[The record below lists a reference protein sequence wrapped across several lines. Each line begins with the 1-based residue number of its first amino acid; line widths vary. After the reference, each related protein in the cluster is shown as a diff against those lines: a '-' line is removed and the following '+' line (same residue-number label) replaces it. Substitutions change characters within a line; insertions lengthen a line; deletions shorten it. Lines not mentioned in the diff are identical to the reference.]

1 MLNELSLS
9 ALLFVFV
16 ILILISGFF
25 SGSETSLMSL
35 NRYRL
40 RHLAKDKHRGAMR
53 AQKLLENPDRLIGL
67 ILIGNNAVNIMIT
80 LLAAAIMIKLF
91 GELSVLTSTAILTII
106 MVLFAEV
113 TPKTLGALRPE
124 RFAFP
129 STLILMPLMKI
140 TFPLVWLV
148 NQFTNVL
155 FKVLK
160 IDAKQSNSMH
170 LTQDELRTVVL
181 ESGSL
186 IPGTHQ
192 EMLLGILNLE
202 QVTVDDIMVPR
213 GELAGIDIKD
223 SWDEII
229 EILQNSQHTRLP
241 VFDGDIDNVIG
252 IVHLR
257 RILKLQTQDDFNK
270 ESLLKTIRQPYFVPE
285 GTSLN
290 TQLLNFQR
298 AKRRIALVVNEY
310 GELQGL
316 VTLED
321 ILEEIVGEFTTDP
334 ANNYRDVHP
343 QEDGTWLVDGS
354 VNIRDLNKSLKWAL
368 PTDGPKTLN
377 GLLLEHLESIPEP
390 GTSLK
395 IAGHPI
401 DILQSYDNVVKTVRI
416 YPCLN
421 KGIDGDKPDTN
432 SSETIS

>member
-1 MLNELSLS
+1 
-9 ALLFVFV
+9 
-16 ILILISGFF
+16 
-25 SGSETSLMSL
+25 MSL

-53 AQKLLENPDRLIGL
+53 AQKLLDKPDSLIGL

-80 LLAAAIMIKLF
+80 LLAAVIMIKLF
-91 GELSVLTSTAILTII
+91 GELSVLTSTAILTVI

-113 TPKTLGALRPE
+113 TPKTLAALRPE

-129 STLILMPLMKI
+129 ATLILAPLMKI
-140 TFPLVWLV
+140 AFPVVWLV

-155 FKVLK
+155 FKILK
-160 IDAKQSNSMH
+160 IDVNQPSSLH

-186 IPGTHQ
+186 IPGSHQ
-192 EMLLGILNLE
+192 EMLLGILNLGE
-202 QVTVDDIMVPR
+202 VTVDDIMVPR
-213 GELAGIDIKD
+213 GELIGIDIKD
-223 SWDEII
+223 DWEEII
-229 EILQNSQHTRLP
+229 EMLQNSQHTRLP
-241 VFDGDIDNVIG
+241 VFDGDIDNIIG

-257 RILKLQTQDDFNK
+257 RILKLQNQADFNK
-270 ESLLKTIRQPYFVPE
+270 ENLLKTVREPYFVPE

-334 ANNYRDVHP
+334 ANSYREVHP

-354 VNIRDLNKSLKWAL
+354 ANIRELNKSLNWAL

-401 DILQSYDNVVKTVRI
+401 EILQSHDNVVKTARI
-416 YPCLN
+416 YPCLD
-421 KGIDGDKPDTN
+421 KEIDAEESTSGDPESN
-432 SSETIS
+432 S

>member
-1 MLNELSLS
+1 
-9 ALLFVFV
+9 
-16 ILILISGFF
+16 
-25 SGSETSLMSL
+25 
-35 NRYRL
+35 
-40 RHLAKDKHRGAMR
+40 
-53 AQKLLENPDRLIGL
+53 
-67 ILIGNNAVNIMIT
+67 
-80 LLAAAIMIKLF
+80 
-91 GELSVLTSTAILTII
+91 
-106 MVLFAEV
+106 
-113 TPKTLGALRPE
+113 
-124 RFAFP
+124 
-129 STLILMPLMKI
+129 MKI
-140 TFPLVWLV
+140 SFPIVWMV

-155 FKVLK
+155 FKILK

-186 IPGTHQ
+186 IPSAHQ

-213 GELAGIDIKD
+213 GELAGINIEDD
-223 SWDEII
+223 WDEITDL
-229 EILQNSQHTRLP
+229 LQNAQHTLLP
-241 VFDGDIDNVIG
+241 VYQGDIDNIIG
-252 IVHLR
+252 IIHLR
-257 RILKLQTQDDFNK
+257 RIIKLQTQSNFNK
-270 ESLLKTIRQPYFVPE
+270 ENLLKMVSEPYFVPE
-285 GTSLN
+285 STSLN

-334 ANNYRDVHP
+334 ANSFRDVHP
-343 QEDGTWLVDGS
+343 QDDGTWLVDGS
-354 VNIRDLNKSLKWAL
+354 ANIRELNKSLNWTL

-377 GLLLEHLESIPEP
+377 GLLLEHLETIPEP

-401 DILQSYDNVVKTVRI
+401 EILQSHDNVVKTARI

-421 KGIDGDKPDTN
+421 KEIVEEESDSTD
-432 SSETIS
+432 SQ

>member
-1 MLNELSLS
+1 M
-9 ALLFVFV
+9 
-16 ILILISGFF
+16 
-25 SGSETSLMSL
+25 TL

-40 RHLAKDKHRGAMR
+40 SHLSKDEHNGALR
-53 AQKLLENPDRLIGL
+53 AQFLLEKPERLIGL

-80 LLAAAIMIKLF
+80 LLAAVIMLRLF
-91 GELSVLTSTAILTII
+91 GELSVIASTIILTVI

-113 TPKTLGALRPE
+113 TPKTLAALRPE

-129 STLILMPLMKI
+129 ATLILTPLMKVA
-140 TFPLVWLV
+140 FPLVWLV
-148 NQFTNVL
+148 NQFTNIL
-155 FKVLK
+155 FKLLK
-160 IDAKQSNSMH
+160 IDVNQADSLH

-186 IPGTHQ
+186 IPTAHQ
-192 EMLLGILNLE
+192 DMLLGILGLD
-202 QVTVDDIMVPR
+202 QVNVDDIMVPR
-213 GELAGIDIKD
+213 GELVAININDD
-223 SWDEII
+223 WDTII
-229 EILQNSQHTRLP
+229 ELLQNSQHTRLP
-241 VFDGDIDNVIG
+241 VYEDDIDNIIG

-257 RILKLQTQDDFNK
+257 RILKLLHQNNFNK
-270 ESLLKTIRQPYFVPE
+270 QSLLKTIREPYFVPA

-298 AKRRIALVVNEY
+298 AKRRIALVVDEY

-334 ANNYRDVHP
+334 AANFREVHP

-354 VNIRDLNKSLKWAL
+354 ANIRELNKLLNWKL
-368 PTDGPKTLN
+368 PIDGPKTLN
-377 GLLLEHLESIPEP
+377 GLLLEQLESIPEP

-401 DILQSYDNVVKTVRI
+401 DILQSNDNVVKTARI
-416 YPCLN
+416 YPSLDEE
-421 KGIDGDKPDTN
+421 IEPDN
-432 SSETIS
+432 

>member
-1 MLNELSLS
+1 MLNEISLG
-9 ALLFVFV
+9 ALFVIFI

-35 NRYRL
+35 NKYRL

-53 AQKLLENPDRLIGL
+53 AQRLLNTPDKLIGL

-80 LLAAAIMIKLF
+80 LLAAVIMLRLF
-91 GELSVLTSTAILTII
+91 GELSVFTSTAILTVI

-113 TPKTLGALRPE
+113 TPKTLAALRPE

-129 STLILMPLMKI
+129 STLVLAPLMKLAY
-140 TFPLVWLV
+140 PLVWLV
-148 NQFTNVL
+148 TQFTNIL
-155 FKVLK
+155 FKILK
-160 IDAKQSNSMH
+160 IDVEQADSLH

-186 IPGTHQ
+186 IPSAHQ
-192 EMLLGILNLE
+192 DMLLGILGLE

-213 GELAGIDIKD
+213 GELTGINIEDD
-223 SWDEII
+223 WDTILDV
-229 EILQNSQHTRLP
+229 LQNAQHTRLP
-241 VFDGDIDNVIG
+241 IYEGDIDNVIG
-252 IVHLR
+252 IIHLR
-257 RILKLQTQDDFNK
+257 RILKLLNQNK
-270 ESLLKTIRQPYFVPE
+270 FTKQSLLDKVREPYFVPE

-290 TQLLNFQR
+290 KQLLNFQR

-334 ANNYRDVHP
+334 AANFREVHP
-343 QEDGTWLVDGS
+343 QNDGTWLIDGS
-354 VNIRDLNKSLKWAL
+354 INIRELNKLLDWEL

-377 GLLLEHLESIPEP
+377 GLLLEQLESIPEP

-401 DILQSYDNVVKTVRI
+401 EILQSGDNVVKTARI
-416 YPCLN
+416 YPSLN
-421 KGIDGDKPDTN
+421 KGIEPGDSKPA
-432 SSETIS
+432 

>member
-1 MLNELSLS
+1 LLNEISLG
-9 ALLFVFV
+9 ALFVIFI

-35 NRYRL
+35 NKYRL

-53 AQKLLENPDRLIGL
+53 AQRLLNTPDKLIGL

-80 LLAAAIMIKLF
+80 LLAAVIMLRLF
-91 GELSVLTSTAILTII
+91 GELSVFTSTAILTVI

-113 TPKTLGALRPE
+113 TPKTLAALRPE

-129 STLILMPLMKI
+129 STLVLAPLMKLAY
-140 TFPLVWLV
+140 PLVWLV
-148 NQFTNVL
+148 TQFTNIL
-155 FKVLK
+155 FKILK
-160 IDAKQSNSMH
+160 IDVEQADSLH

-186 IPGTHQ
+186 IPSAHQ
-192 EMLLGILNLE
+192 DMLLGILGLE

-213 GELAGIDIKD
+213 GELTGINIEDD
-223 SWDEII
+223 WDTILDV
-229 EILQNSQHTRLP
+229 LQNAQHTRLP
-241 VFDGDIDNVIG
+241 IYEGDIDNVIG
-252 IVHLR
+252 IIHLR
-257 RILKLQTQDDFNK
+257 RILKLLNQNK
-270 ESLLKTIRQPYFVPE
+270 FTKQSLLDKVREPYFVPE

-290 TQLLNFQR
+290 KQLLNFQR

-334 ANNYRDVHP
+334 AANFREVHP
-343 QEDGTWLVDGS
+343 QNDGTWLIDGS
-354 VNIRDLNKSLKWAL
+354 INIRELNKLLDWEL

-377 GLLLEHLESIPEP
+377 GLLLEQLESIPEP

-401 DILQSYDNVVKTVRI
+401 EILQSGDNVVKTARI
-416 YPCLN
+416 YPSLN
-421 KGIDGDKPDTN
+421 KGIEPGDSKPA
-432 SSETIS
+432 

>member
-1 MLNELSLS
+1 MLNELSLV
-9 ALLFVFV
+9 ALLIIFVV
-16 ILILISGFF
+16 LILISGFF

-53 AQKLLENPDRLIGL
+53 AQKLLDKPDKLIGL

-80 LLAAAIMIKLF
+80 LLAAVIMIRLF
-91 GELSVLTSTAILTII
+91 GELSVLTSTAILTVI

-113 TPKTLGALRPE
+113 TPKTLAALRPE

-129 STLILMPLMKI
+129 STLILAPLMKI
-140 TFPLVWLV
+140 SFPLVWLV

-155 FKVLK
+155 LKVLK
-160 IDAKQSNSMH
+160 IDISQSNSMH

-186 IPGTHQ
+186 IPSTHQ

-213 GELAGIDIKD
+213 GELVGIDIED
-223 SWDEII
+223 EWDEIVD
-229 EILQNSQHTRLP
+229 ILQNSQHTRLP
-241 VFDGDIDNVIG
+241 VFKGDIDNIIG

-257 RILKLQTQDDFNK
+257 RILKLQTQESFNK
-270 ESLLKTIRQPYFVPE
+270 ESLLKTIHEPYFVPE

-290 TQLLNFQR
+290 TQLLNFQH
-298 AKRRIALVVNEY
+298 AKQRIALVVNEY

-334 ANNYRDVHP
+334 ANNFQDVHP
-343 QEDGTWLVDGS
+343 QKDGTWLVDGS
-354 VNIRDLNKSLKWAL
+354 ANIRDLNKSLKWKL

-401 DILQSYDNVVKTVRI
+401 EILQSHGNVVKTARI
-416 YPCLN
+416 YPSLN
-421 KGIDGDKPDTN
+421 KENDRED
-432 SSETIS
+432 SEINDS

>member
-1 MLNELSLS
+1 M
-9 ALLFVFV
+9 
-16 ILILISGFF
+16 
-25 SGSETSLMSL
+25 TL

-40 RHLAKDKHRGAMR
+40 RHLSKDKHRGALR
-53 AQKLLENPDRLIGL
+53 AQHLLEKPDRLIGL

-80 LLAAAIMIKLF
+80 LLAAVIMLRLF
-91 GELSVLTSTAILTII
+91 GELSVIASTIILTVI

-113 TPKTLGALRPE
+113 TPKTLAALRPE

-129 STLILMPLMKI
+129 ATIILAPLMKLA
-140 TFPLVWLV
+140 FPLVWLV

-155 FKVLK
+155 FMLLK
-160 IDAKQSNSMH
+160 IDVNQSDSMH

-186 IPGTHQ
+186 IPRAHQ
-192 EMLLGILNLE
+192 DMLLGILGLD
-202 QVTVDDIMVPR
+202 QVSVDDIMVPR
-213 GELAGIDIKD
+213 GELVGIDIED
-223 SWDEII
+223 DWDTII
-229 EILQNSQHTRLP
+229 ELLQNSQHTRLP
-241 VFDGDIDNVIG
+241 VYEGDIDNIIG
-252 IVHLR
+252 IIHLR
-257 RILKLQTQDDFNK
+257 RILKLLHQNNFNK
-270 ESLLKTIRQPYFVPE
+270 QSLLKTIREPYFVPE

-298 AKRRIALVVNEY
+298 AKRRIALVVDEY

-334 ANNYRDVHP
+334 AANFREVHP
-343 QEDGTWLVDGS
+343 QKDGTWLVDGTA
-354 VNIRDLNKSLKWAL
+354 NIRELNKLLNWKL

-377 GLLLEHLESIPEP
+377 GLLLEQLESIPEP

-401 DILQSYDNVVKTVRI
+401 DILQSSDNVVKTARI
-416 YPCLN
+416 YPSL
-421 KGIDGDKPDTN
+421 DKEIESDD
-432 SSETIS
+432 

>member
-1 MLNELSLS
+1 LFNELSLV
-9 ALLFVFV
+9 ALFIIFIV
-16 ILILISGFF
+16 LILISGFF

-40 RHLAKDKHRGAMR
+40 RHLSKDKHHGAMR
-53 AQKLLENPDRLIGL
+53 AQQLLEKPDRLIGL

-80 LLAAAIMIKLF
+80 LLAAVIMIRLF
-91 GELSVLTSTAILTII
+91 GELSVFTSTAILTVI

-113 TPKTLGALRPE
+113 TPKTLAALRPE

-129 STLILMPLMKI
+129 STLILAPLMKVA
-140 TFPLVWLV
+140 FPLVWLV

-160 IDAKQSNSMH
+160 IDIDKPDSLH

-192 EMLLGILNLE
+192 DMLLGILNLE

-213 GELAGIDIKD
+213 GELAGIDIED
-223 SWDEII
+223 DWEEIVDL
-229 EILQNSQHTRLP
+229 LQNAQHTRLP
-241 VFDGDIDNVIG
+241 VFKGDIDNIIG
-252 IVHLR
+252 IIHLR
-257 RILKLQTQDDFNK
+257 RILKLQTQSEFNK
-270 ESLLKTIRQPYFVPE
+270 ENLLKTIREPYFVPE

-310 GELQGL
+310 GELEGL

-321 ILEEIVGEFTTDP
+321 ILEEIVGEFTSDP

-343 QEDGTWLVDGS
+343 QDDGTWLVDGS
-354 VNIRDLNKSLKWAL
+354 ANIRDLNKSLNWDL

-377 GLLLEHLESIPEP
+377 GLLLEQLETIPEP

-401 DILQSYDNVVKTVRI
+401 EILQSHENVVKTARI
-416 YPCLN
+416 YPCL
-421 KGIDGDKPDTN
+421 DKEIVPDVAEMVK
-432 SSETIS
+432 SQPKS

>member
-1 MLNELSLS
+1 MLNELSLG
-9 ALLFVFV
+9 ALLIIFVV
-16 ILILISGFF
+16 LILISGFF

-53 AQKLLENPDRLIGL
+53 AQKLLDTPDRLIGL

-80 LLAAAIMIKLF
+80 LLAAVIMIRLF
-91 GELSVLTSTAILTII
+91 GELSVLTSTAILTVI

-113 TPKTLGALRPE
+113 TPKTLAALRPE

-129 STLILMPLMKI
+129 STLILVPLMKI
-140 TFPLVWLV
+140 SFPLVWLV
-148 NQFTNVL
+148 NQFTTVL

-160 IDAKQSNSMH
+160 IDAKQSDSLH

-186 IPGTHQ
+186 IPSTHQ
-192 EMLLGILNLE
+192 DMLLGILNLE

-213 GELAGIDIKD
+213 GELTGIDID
-223 SWDEII
+223 DDWEEVVD
-229 EILQNSQHTRLP
+229 ILQNSQHTRLP
-241 VFDGDIDNVIG
+241 VFKGDIDNIIG

-257 RILKLQTQDDFNK
+257 RILKLQTQSTFDK
-270 ESLLKTIRQPYFVPE
+270 ESLLKTVREPYFVPE

-290 TQLLNFQR
+290 TQLLNFQH

-321 ILEEIVGEFTTDP
+321 ILEEIVGEFTSDP
-334 ANNYRDVHP
+334 ANNYQDVHP

-354 VNIRDLNKSLKWAL
+354 ANIRELNKSLNWKL
-368 PTDGPKTLN
+368 PTNGPKTLN
-377 GLLLEHLESIPEP
+377 GLLLEQLESIPEP

-401 DILQSYDNVVKTVRI
+401 DILQSHGNVVKTARI
-416 YPCLN
+416 YPSL
-421 KGIDGDKPDTN
+421 DKENNDKEP
-432 SSETIS
+432 EISDS